1 MFKLFDKKEKGYTNI
16 EEIRTVLQSRIVVPV
31 LDEDITEIMSLLG
44 IKEDTNITPFELK
57 KYDIFRLQKA
67 LSSI

>member
-16 EEIRTVLQSRIVVPV
+16 EEIKTVLQSRIVVPV

-57 KYDIFRLQKA
+57 KYDIFITL
-67 LSSI
+67 

>member
-16 EEIRTVLQSRIVVPV
+16 EEIKTVLQSRIVVPV